1 MKLPNFHKLQ
11 DLIFGAG
18 PVAGYL
24 IATILFA
31 APAAAN
37 SGYGED
43 LGSDNKAI
51 RAQLAL
57 LEKATAPFA
66 SYDVAQAAGWNATI
80 SPCVESPAGGMGY
93 HVANMAALNG
103 APFELNLL
111 RPEVLLYAPMADGSM
126 EFVGVEYIVPWTPDN
141 ASTPPTMLGQ
151 ELQFNEHQQI
161 WALHVWIEKHNPD
174 GIFAPFNPEVSC
186 PQQ

>member
-1 MKLPNFHKLQ
+1 MKILNFRSTKNLT
-11 DLIFGAG
+11 FGAT
-18 PVAGYL
+18 PVAAYL
-24 IATILFA
+24 LAAILFA
-31 APAAAN
+31 VNASAN
-37 SGYGED
+37 SGYGKD
-43 LGSDNKAI
+43 LRNDNKAI

-57 LEKATAPFA
+57 LEKVTAPFA

-93 HVANMAALNG
+93 HVANMTALDG

-141 ASTPPTMLGQ
+141 ASTPPIMLGQ
-151 ELQFNEHQQI
+151 ELQFNEEQEI
-161 WALHVWIEKHNPD
+161 WALHVWIEKHNPA